1 MVINSATFR
10 GISYYLPAV
19 MTIVVVHLLDRLI
32 LHLRAAEASTGVMR
46 GEILSVERRYD
57 PDQGAEA
64 GSGAVGDLQSLQG
77 TDRTL
82 WVTDLMS
89 GQRED
94 LPMTSTCREGTLAVT

>member
-19 MTIVVVHLLDRLI
+19 MTIVVVLLLDRHI

-46 GEILSVERRYD
+46 GEKLSVERRYD

-77 TDRTL
+77 TDRIL